1 MTPKINP
8 KARPFLKW
16 AGGKTQL
23 LLELE
28 KRLPSQILDE
38 GVIPRY
44 VEPFL
49 GGGALF
55 FYLKSQYT
63 VEESFLLDANPEL
76 IMAYQVI
83 QDDHRDLVDIL
94 REMET
99 DHGEMTEEERK
110 DNYYQIRDR
119 YNGQMADTDYQ
130 NYSPEWV
137 KRSAYLIF
145 LNKTGYNGLFRLNKS
160 GRYNVPFG
168 RYRNPTICDEA
179 NLQLVHEAL
188 QKTELLCAD
197 FTQAGEFI
205 QKGTVVYMDPPYR
218 PLNSTSHFTDYS
230 ASGFGEEDQKRL
242 ARFYQDMDQWGSYLL
257 LSNSDPKNENPDD
270 EFFDKLYQD
279 YHIERV
285 AAKRNINSDKWGR
298 GIINELIV
306 RNYF

>member
-1 MTPKINP
+1 MTSKIYL

-28 KRLPSQILDE
+28 KRLPSNILDE
-38 GVIPRY
+38 GVISRY

-55 FYLKSQYT
+55 FYLKARYT

-76 IMAYQVI
+76 VMAYRVVQK
-83 QDDHRDLVDIL
+83 DHRDLVRIL
-94 REMET
+94 TEMET
-99 DHGEMTEEERK
+99 HHLAMSEKERK
-110 DNYYQIRDR
+110 SNYYQIRDC
-119 YNGQMADTDYQ
+119 YNEEGPAIDYQ
-130 NYSPEWV
+130 NYSSDWV
-137 KRSAYLIF
+137 KRTAFLIF
-145 LNKTGYNGLFRLNKS
+145 LNKTGYNGLFRLNKR
-160 GRYNVPFG
+160 GKYNVPFG
-168 RYRNPTICDEA
+168 RYHNPTICDEA

-197 FTQAGEFI
+197 FTLAGEFI
-205 QKGTVVYMDPPYR
+205 EKKTLVYMDPPYR
-218 PLNSTSHFTDYS
+218 PLNRTSYFTDYS
-230 ASGFGEEDQKRL
+230 ATGFNEEDQNRL
-242 ARFYQDMDQWGSYLL
+242 AQFYQDMDQRGSHLL
-257 LSNSDPKNENPDD
+257 LSNSDPKNEDPTD

-285 AAKRNINSDKWGR
+285 AAKRNINSDKGGR